1 MSNNNMERMKKL
13 IEEKKNLNAQ
23 KGTIKERG
31 IKKIGNNH
39 KAIINRNG
47 GGVFDK

>member
-13 IEEKKNLNAQ
+13 IEEKKKLNEQ
-23 KGTIKERG
+23 KGATKERG
-31 IKKIGNNH
+31 IKKIGSNH
-39 KAIINRNG
+39 KAMINRNG

>member
-1 MSNNNMERMKKL
+1 MSNNNIERMKKL
-13 IEEKKNLNAQ
+13 IEEKKKLKPQQGA
-23 KGTIKERG
+23 TKERG
-31 IKKIGNNH
+31 SKKIGSNH